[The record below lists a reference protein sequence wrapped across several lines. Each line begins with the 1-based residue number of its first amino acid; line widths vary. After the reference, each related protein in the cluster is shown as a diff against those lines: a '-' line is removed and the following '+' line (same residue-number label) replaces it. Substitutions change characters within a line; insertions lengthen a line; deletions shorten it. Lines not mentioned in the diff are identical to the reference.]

1 MKFIIL
7 NGPSGVGKTTASASL
22 LQLMPL
28 AYHARTESIRRNI
41 GQLKKF
47 HVEATELAYEAHF
60 RVCELFL
67 SKGHDVIYDRTIRD
81 EARIEGLLAL
91 ARKYNAEV
99 FEFFLLAP
107 KDVVLGRVHERGFDE
122 KSLLTPEIA
131 ERFWHEIEEFK
142 IKRKNAI
149 CIQTGERSPDEV
161 VAEIKK
167 HIGI

>member
-7 NGPSGVGKTTASASL
+7 NGPCGVGKTTASVQL

-47 HVEATELAYEAHF
+47 PAEATELSYEAHF

-67 SKGHDVIYDRTIRD
+67 SKGHDIIYDRTIRD
-81 EARIEGLLAL
+81 EARVEGLIEL
-91 ARKYNAEV
+91 ARKYDAEV

-107 KDVVLGRVHERGFDE
+107 KDVVLSRVHARGFDAQ
-122 KSLLTPEIA
+122 SLLTPEIA
-131 ERFWHEIEEFK
+131 EKFWHEIEEFK
-142 IKRKNAI
+142 IKRKNSI
-149 CIQTGERSPDEV
+149 CIQVGDKNPEDV
-161 VAEIKK
+161 VGEIKK
-167 HIGI
+167 YIGI